1 MVETTSPV
9 HILWF
14 EQSKSNQKFQLLH
27 HRNFLF
33 KDRLKRIS
41 VTSNAEQVRFAL
53 TADGENRSLIVHNV
67 TQAKDKSRLQT
78 HIQDLMTQTK
88 QSNTT
93 LIGRKPML
101 KNWSA
106 LNMTWTANDAHFQCN
121 LSQNALQ
128 YAIVECTMQPKDPSY
143 AKDPIAVVDSSA
155 SVSKSNE
162 QPVEASG
169 SEDTTQPTGPKDL
182 SSYLHFSEVMQIPV
196 KVAKF
201 RGEWLEL
208 YNPTDAIIDLST
220 YSVHSNDDKGFSFTS
235 EHTIQPKSTFYWQFE
250 KAQLEMED
258 CPK

>member
-1 MVETTSPV
+1 MIYVPPRGTQIGLETTSPV

-27 HRNFLF
+27 HRNFSF

-106 LNMTWTANDAHFQCN
+106 LNMTWTANDAHFQCD
-121 LSQNALQ
+121 LSQ
-128 YAIVECTMQPKDPSY
+128 M
-143 AKDPIAVVDSSA
+143 
-155 SVSKSNE
+155 
-162 QPVEASG
+162 
-169 SEDTTQPTGPKDL
+169 
-182 SSYLHFSEVMQIPV
+182 HFSTPLSNVQYSPKPSPTQQI
-196 KVAKF
+196 
-201 RGEWLEL
+201 
-208 YNPTDAIIDLST
+208 LS
-220 YSVHSNDDKGFSFTS
+220 
-235 EHTIQPKSTFYWQFE
+235 
-250 KAQLEMED
+250 L
-258 CPK
+258 